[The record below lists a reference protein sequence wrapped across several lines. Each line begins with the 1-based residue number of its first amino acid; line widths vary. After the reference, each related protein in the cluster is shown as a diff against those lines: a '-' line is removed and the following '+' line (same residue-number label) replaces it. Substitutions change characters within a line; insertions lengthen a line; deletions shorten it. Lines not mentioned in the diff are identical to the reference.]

1 MTRDE
6 VLAKLRTLKPRLKAE
21 YGVTRLRLFGSHA
34 RNEARPDSDIDLIVD
49 LERPLGLKFFGIEH
63 DLAERLGVKVDVA
76 TPNGLHRLIR
86 ARALAEAV
94 DV

>member
-6 VLAKLRTLKPRLKAE
+6 VLTKLRALKPALEQE

-34 RNEARPDSDIDLIVD
+34 RDEATTQSDIDLIVD
-49 LERPLGLKFFGIEH
+49 LSHPLGLDFFGLELE
-63 DLAERLGVKVDVA
+63 LAERLGKKVDLA
-76 TPNGLHRLIR
+76 TPDALHRIIK
-86 ARALAEAV
+86 ARVLAEAV

>member
-6 VLAKLRTLKPRLKAE
+6 VLSKLRELKPGLEQA

-34 RNEARPDSDIDLIVD
+34 RGEARPDSDIDLIVD
-49 LERPLGLKFFGIEH
+49 LGRPLGLDFFGLEIE
-63 DLAERLGVKVDVA
+63 LAERLGRKVDLA
-76 TPNGLHRLIR
+76 TPGGLHRIIR
-86 ARALAEAV
+86 DRVLTEAV

>member
-6 VLAKLRTLKPRLKAE
+6 LLAKLRALKPDLQRD

-34 RNEARPDSDIDLIVD
+34 RDEARADSDVDLIVD
-49 LERPLGLKFFGIEH
+49 LQEPLGLDFFGMEIELAGRLGKKV
-63 DLAERLGVKVDVA
+63 DLA
-76 TPNGLHRLIR
+76 TPGGLHRVIKERVLS
-86 ARALAEAV
+86 EAV

>member
-6 VLAKLRTLKPRLKAE
+6 VLAKLRDLKPSLERE

-34 RNEARPDSDIDLIVD
+34 RDQAQDDSDIDLIVD
-49 LERPLGLKFFGIEH
+49 LTRPLGLDFFGLEIE
-63 DLAERLGVKVDVA
+63 LAERLGRKVDLA
-76 TPNGLHRLIR
+76 TPDGLHRVIKDR
-86 ARALAEAV
+86 VLAEAV

>member
-6 VLAKLRTLKPRLKAE
+6 VLAKLRALKPRLHAD

-34 RNEARPDSDIDLIVD
+34 RDEARPDSDVDLIVD
-49 LERPLGLKFFGIEH
+49 LAEPLGLDFFGIEH
-63 DLAERLGVKVDVA
+63 DIAERLGLKVDVA

-86 ARALAEAV
+86 ERALAEAV

>member
-6 VLAKLRTLKPRLKAE
+6 VLAKLRELKPALQHE

-34 RNEARPDSDIDLIVD
+34 RDEARDDSDVDIIVD
-49 LERPLGLKFFGIEH
+49 LGRPLGLDFFGMEIE
-63 DLAERLGVKVDVA
+63 LSERLGRKVDLA
-76 TPNGLHRLIR
+76 TPDGLHRVIKER
-86 ARALAEAV
+86 VLAEAV